1 MDITITRVELKLIDK
16 ALEIAEAYVDP
27 NVAED
32 VEAIWIASNMVRDKL
47 ENSDEE

>member
-1 MDITITRVELKLIDK
+1 MDVTLSRAELKLIDK

-32 VEAIWIASNMVRDKL
+32 VEAIWIASNMVQDKL
-47 ENSDEE
+47 ENMDE